1 MDVHAFASLAQVR
14 ILLVPVGNITP
25 QAFESYAAEIRSF
38 EQIRLGDISADSK
51 DERARFMPNPLSTG
65 HLHLSF
71 PTHPPPSSHT
81 PLSLLRP
88 SHFPL
93 AVIGIATCWRTDT
106 LNSIRA
112 KFNAALLDIF
122 PAGDMYPLAR
132 SCFVFEES
140 DTNTNLDHG
149 DDISLV
155 VIPSMLG
162 NKKLYIGTKLADLC
176 SHILGEFGTLVQT
189 LESPQ
194 GNEYLNASLMP
205 VLPPLS
211 EIPASLDKGMPDLPM
226 RDSLPPLP
234 THNSQPDISR
244 SFTLSPAP
252 NMKRTSSIP
261 SRQSTLGLPTQSKK
275 RSSGIGVASSP
286 GRLFKVFGDFFLLA
300 GRTADA
306 DIWYNE
312 ALQVFKTSPD
322 PPWQASALEGLATIA
337 VVDAWSA
344 GQGLQT
350 SMHTTSTKVPWADT
364 ADKLSQAI
372 ALYNKPPTFDADE
385 YLPLLSYLYTRAV
398 LRHTSLLFSLW
409 SAKGWGPLAFSAMLH
424 PGPAPYI
431 PPTLAHADAAS
442 VQHLERLSLLS
453 GISRATISSTLAQVH
468 GPWLLHLGARE
479 RIAVLETTASI
490 YGSIGYKRKQA
501 YILREVLGCIL
512 DLLVCGREEDAA
524 PAVNGLHS
532 ALPSI
537 DTNGDGGLR
546 KSSRG
551 DVGVRQSE
559 SAEGNAGVLRVLKH
573 VCRVFGID
581 LEAVKILEGADPRA
595 SQVAQKGAAPT
606 IGEIDQDAL
615 SAYQEPYGWP
625 ELQVGVLREAVA
637 VAKALPDYPA
647 VAQFSLSCLKTLQN
661 ILDPGDQYYLY
672 NTSASALVTAQ
683 RRGEH
688 KVVEYWSGRPA
699 LSITPVQ
706 LPLMKMPLEKPISA
720 LQLRASDVAPILTGA
735 TDPFLYNP
743 RRATAQGRTLIVQHE
758 AVEFILILHNP
769 FVFDLELQSVS
780 LSTSGVPFISQSS
793 RAVIPAS
800 SYHRLVL
807 SGKAAEP
814 GMLTVRGC
822 IVQAPGGAPCEFVI
836 PVPSEESEER
846 ISRKKSALTCE
857 SGRAKHP
864 GLGSQPWARPPIRT
878 RAETKSARNSSP
890 VQLLEFKVV
899 PELPLMRI
907 RRTSVMHGALMLY
920 EGERSVIRLTLE
932 NVSHLP
938 VDFIRLAFDD
948 STIAP
953 AQQALSEGELSVF
966 DTYETEYDLL
976 HRPLFS
982 WNKDDAQNVAPG
994 QKTTLNIV
1002 SYGKV
1007 GCTEGTIHISYAY
1020 VFRGKGKGGGEDGEG
1035 EGGEGE
1041 SPTPDVFHTRQLSYP
1056 VLVTVYQMLQVSA
1069 MDVLPFPAYV
1079 PPPGAYGRQA
1089 RANVVID
1096 DESGDGWCLFSV
1108 EVRNSYGQPFE
1119 VYFDRVQEGA
1129 PAATSSVTISPGS
1142 TSRIVLPIKRLLLPA
1157 DLLSQPIPTLS
1168 DRQFVVSKEKLP
1180 AEQDRL
1186 QRELFWYRE
1195 ELFKCICGR
1204 WRESGGTRDG
1214 ELSLR
1219 QQRLTMSALDVLR
1232 LEETDIDLSLYM
1244 HDDDG
1249 EEHVVPKRAGIFYP
1263 PANEFVNLRCR
1274 VRNLTGKPISCTLDL
1289 GLPPTED
1296 FIHDGVTNGIP
1307 IGELAPGEDGEV
1319 DVGVCFLAHGR
1330 FEITAQAKVF
1340 AGDDLRP
1347 SMKRLTA
1354 LVKGS

>member
-14 ILLVPVGNITP
+14 ILLVPVGAITP

-93 AVIGIATCWRTDT
+93 AVIGIATCSGAET
-106 LNSIRA
+106 LSSIRA
-112 KFNAALLDIF
+112 RFNAALLDIF

-132 SCFVFEES
+132 SCFVFEEA
-140 DTNTNLDHG
+140 DTNTNLDQG

-211 EIPASLDKGMPDLPM
+211 DIPASLDKGMPDLPI

-244 SFTLSPAP
+244 SFTLSPGP
-252 NMKRTSSIP
+252 QMKRTSSIP
-261 SRQSTLGLPTQSKK
+261 SRQSTLGLPAASRK

-322 PPWQASALEGLATIA
+322 TTWQASALEGLATIA

-364 ADKLSQAI
+364 ADKLAQAI
-372 ALYNKPPTFDADE
+372 VLYNKAPTLDADE
-385 YLPLLSYLYTRAV
+385 YYPLLSYLYTRAV
-398 LRHTSLLFSLW
+398 LRHTSLLTSLW

-431 PPTLAHADAAS
+431 PPTLAHSDAAS

-453 GISRATISSTLAQVH
+453 GISRTTISSTLAQVH

-479 RIAVLETTASI
+479 RIAVLETTASV

-512 DLLVCGREEDAA
+512 DLLVCGREEDVA

-537 DTNGDGGLR
+537 DGGR
-546 KSSRG
+546 SPRVDVGVRG

-559 SAEGNAGVLRVLKH
+559 SSEGNEGVLRVLKH
-573 VCRVFGID
+573 VCKIFGID
-581 LEAVKILEGADPRA
+581 LEAVKILDGASPRA
-595 SQVAQKGAAPT
+595 SQIQQKMAPT

-615 SAYQEPYGWP
+615 ASYQEPYGWP

-672 NTSASALVTAQ
+672 NTSGSALVTAQ

-769 FVFDLELQSVS
+769 FVFDLELQAVS
-780 LSTSGVPFISQSS
+780 LSTSGVPFLSQSS

-807 SGKAAEP
+807 SGKAAKP

-836 PVPSEESEER
+836 PIPSEEQEER
-846 ISRKKSALTCE
+846 LSRKKSALTCE
-857 SGRAKHP
+857 VGRAKHP
-864 GLGSQPWARPPIRT
+864 GLGSQPWARPPVRA

-982 WNKDDAQNVAPG
+982 WNKDESQSVAPG

-1020 VFRGKGKGGGEDGEG
+1020 VFRDKDAEEEG
-1035 EGGEGE
+1035 Q
-1041 SPTPDVFHTRQLSYP
+1041 PAPPDVFHTRQLSYP

-1079 PPPGAYGRQA
+1079 PPPGAAGRQA
-1089 RANVVID
+1089 RANVGVE

-1119 VYFDRVQEGA
+1119 VSFDRVQEGA
-1129 PAATSSVTISPGS
+1129 PTATSSVTISPGS
-1142 TSRIVLPIKRLLLPA
+1142 TSRIVLPVKRLLLPV

-1168 DRQFVVSKEKLP
+1168 DRQFVVNKEKLP
-1180 AEQDRL
+1180 AEQERL

-1232 LEETDIDLSLYM
+1232 LEETDVELSLYT
-1244 HDDDG
+1244 HDEDG
-1249 EEHVVPKRAGIFYP
+1249 SEHAVPKRAGIFYP

-1289 GLPPTED
+1289 GLPPTDD

-1307 IGELAPGEDGEV
+1307 IGELESGEGGEV

-1330 FEITAQAKVF
+1330 FEVTAQARVF
-1340 AGDDLRP
+1340 AGDDNRP

-1354 LVKGS
+1354 LVKP